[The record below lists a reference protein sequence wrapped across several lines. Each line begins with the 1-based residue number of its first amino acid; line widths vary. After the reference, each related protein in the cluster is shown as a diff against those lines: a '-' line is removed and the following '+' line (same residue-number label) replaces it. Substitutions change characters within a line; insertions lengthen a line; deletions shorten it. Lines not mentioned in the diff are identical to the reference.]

1 VWQIKLEQIKF
12 FKKLSCNNYVNINE
26 QIFDYIKSTGLIETS
41 SEFWNFLDT
50 LEFVKATP
58 LLQEWL
64 ALHQLKIR
72 SLAVTIGRNPSCCSV
87 HVDTPPAVNKLS
99 WPVSNT
105 KHTFNRW
112 FQELVPNCDV
122 KINQLGGKSYLN
134 TAQLEEIARS
144 EVDEPSI
151 INAGIPHDVWCDDQ
165 AVFPRIGL
173 QCMLF
178 REPTL

>member
-1 VWQIKLEQIKF
+1 MRLEQPKF
-12 FKKLSCNNYVNINE
+12 FRKLSCDNYVTINE
-26 QIFDYIKSTGLIETS
+26 QIFNYVKSTGLLETS
-41 SEFWNFLDT
+41 NEFWNFLDS

-58 LLQEWL
+58 LFQEWL
-64 ALHQLKIR
+64 SLHQLKIK
-72 SLAVTIGRNPSCCSV
+72 SLAVTIGRDPNCCSI

-105 KHTFNRW
+105 RHTFNRW
-112 FQELVPNCDV
+112 FQERTLNCDV

-134 TAQLEEIARS
+134 PTQLEEIARS
-144 EVDEPSI
+144 EVNEPSI
-151 INAGIPHDVWCDDQ
+151 INAGIPHDVWCDNR

-178 REPTL
+178 QEPVL